1 MQREPYFVR
10 SLEKG
15 GGVVVIDNSNRHYF
29 NQMINV
35 KKVPNLV
42 YLDEKMDIIGT
53 IDVSVQEAEVYVE
66 EKLEDLVKRE
76 DALVKREAELMEKE
90 FELAEREQQLNIRE
104 NKLNNAKQ
112 IVKEDIVQGL
122 GIDRKDLVSSI
133 NKVDKRSKE
142 YKDSK
147 KEN

>member
-53 IDVSVQEAEVYVE
+53 IDLNPQEAEIYVE
-66 EKLEDLVKRE
+66 QKLEDLVKRE
-76 DALVKREAELMEKE
+76 DSIIKREADAMEKE

-104 NKLNNAKQ
+104 NELNNAKNLSES
-112 IVKEDIVQGL
+112 KEA
-122 GIDRKDLVSSI
+122 
-133 NKVDKRSKE
+133 KVDRRSAE
-142 YKDSK
+142 YRNSK

>member
-29 NQMINV
+29 KQMIDV

-90 FELAEREQQLNIRE
+90 FELAQREQKLNIAE
-104 NKLNNAKQ
+104 NIKANQ
-112 IVKEDIVQGL
+112 SEIT
-122 GIDRKDLVSSI
+122 
-133 NKVDKRSKE
+133 KVDKRSAE
-142 YKDSK
+142 YRNSK

>member
-1 MQREPYFVR
+1 MEREPFFVR
-10 SLEKG
+10 SLEKD

-53 IDVSVQEAEVYVE
+53 MELNPQEAEVYVE
-66 EKLEDLVKRE
+66 QKLEDLVKRE
-76 DALVKREAELMEKE
+76 DAIVKREALSMQKE
-90 FELAEREQQLNIRE
+90 FELAEREQKLNIRE
-104 NKLNNAKQ
+104 NELNIRENTLNNTKQ
-112 IVKEDIVQGL
+112 IA
-122 GIDRKDLVSSI
+122 KDDV
-133 NKVDKRSKE
+133 KVDKRSVE
-142 YKDSK
+142 YRNSK

>member
-53 IDVSVQEAEVYVE
+53 IDLNPQEAEIYVE
-66 EKLEDLVKRE
+66 QKIEDLVKRE

-90 FELAEREQQLNIRE
+90 FELAQREQKLNIAE
-104 NKLNNAKQ
+104 NIKNNSAEITKIDKKKQ
-112 IVKEDIVQGL
+112 RI
-122 GIDRKDLVSSI
+122 
-133 NKVDKRSKE
+133 
-142 YKDSK
+142 
-147 KEN
+147 

>member
-53 IDVSVQEAEVYVE
+53 MELNPQEAEIYVE
-66 EKLEDLVKRE
+66 QKLEDLVKRE
-76 DALVKREAELMEKE
+76 DSIIKREADAMEKE

-104 NKLNNAKQ
+104 NELNNAKNLSESKEAKVTEEVLNTE
-112 IVKEDIVQGL
+112 IVK
-122 GIDRKDLVSSI
+122 
-133 NKVDKRSKE
+133 
-142 YKDSK
+142 K
-147 KEN
+147 KTK

>member
-1 MQREPYFVR
+1 MEREPFFVR

-53 IDVSVQEAEVYVE
+53 MELNPQEAEIYVE
-66 EKLEDLVKRE
+66 QKLEDLVKRE
-76 DALVKREAELMEKE
+76 DAIVKREALSMQKE
-90 FELAEREQQLNIRE
+90 FELAEREQKLNIRE
-104 NKLNNAKQ
+104 NELNIRENTLNNTKQ
-112 IVKEDIVQGL
+112 IA
-122 GIDRKDLVSSI
+122 KDDV
-133 NKVDKRSKE
+133 KVDKRSVE
-142 YKDSK
+142 YRNSK